1 MTDAKAG
8 YTGLIAKYRHVILNS
23 IALADSMGLV
33 HDGKKLLKLIQQP
46 DTSHAYSY
54 HSNEIISTLQS
65 LLKKFKSEKSASSAA
80 LEEELNAHTTKLQ
93 QTEDAHAADQNFLN
107 DLTEKCE
114 KKAQD
119 WDQRSSTRTQELT
132 AIASA
137 LEMLKGDVSKM
148 YPSTGLGLVAK
159 KSTPS
164 KTNPPAP
171 KAGGHW
177 EWVPDAVQVQAK
189 KEQQESTADDSDDD
203 SDDDADDDDS
213 DDEPVSFLQLNRPQN
228 VEARKKVLGFL
239 AGKATALKSTIL
251 STLLVKIKETPSPFA
266 KVKQMIQDL
275 VSRLE
280 AEAEAEAD
288 QKSWCDE
295 NMKETTAERDTAQRH
310 IEDLNALHMEKNAL
324 VDSLTG

>member
-1 MTDAKAG
+1 MMSRRPA
-8 YTGLIAKYRHVILNS
+8 R
-23 IALADSMGLV
+23 
-33 HDGKKLLKLIQQP
+33 
-46 DTSHAYSY
+46 
-54 HSNEIISTLQS
+54 STRWSRVRAATRSRRWRSPSRRS
-65 LLKKFKSEKSASSAA
+65 LLRA
-80 LEEELNAHTTKLQ
+80 LS
-93 QTEDAHAADQNFLN
+93 
-107 DLTEKCE
+107 
-114 KKAQD
+114 
-119 WDQRSSTRTQELT
+119 WRRSSTRTRRSCSRRRTRT

-148 YPSTGLGLVAK
+148 YPSTGLGLVVK
-159 KSTPS
+159 RSTPS

-177 EWVPDAVQVQAK
+177 EWVPDSVQVQAK
-189 KEQQESTADDSDDD
+189 KEQQESTADDSNDD
-203 SDDDADDDDS
+203 SDDDADDDSD

-251 STLLVKIKETPSPFA
+251 STLLVKIREAPSPFA
-266 KVKQMIQDL
+266 KVKQMVQDL

-310 IEDLNALHMEKNAL
+310 IEDLNALHMEKSAL
-324 VDSLTG
+324 VNSLAEDIMTLSQQIADLQKALNEATELREKESA